1 MADGKARRRRMSGE
15 QRAEAAARLMSKT
28 GKLDDREAEELWEIW
43 EDVCSTHVKAVFGKL
58 AKRVGATEAQDLT
71 QEVLADGYFAVCGG
85 PPGGLRNLL
94 LKIADRQASHFAR
107 YKKRHPASAQL
118 PASARRSR

>member
-71 QEVLADGYFAVCGG
+71 QEVLADGYFAVCEG
-85 PPGGLRNLL
+85 PPGSLRNLL
-94 LKIADRQASHFAR
+94 LKSRTGRPLTSRATR
-107 YKKRHPASAQL
+107 SAT
-118 PASARRSR
+118 PPPRSCRRRARRSR